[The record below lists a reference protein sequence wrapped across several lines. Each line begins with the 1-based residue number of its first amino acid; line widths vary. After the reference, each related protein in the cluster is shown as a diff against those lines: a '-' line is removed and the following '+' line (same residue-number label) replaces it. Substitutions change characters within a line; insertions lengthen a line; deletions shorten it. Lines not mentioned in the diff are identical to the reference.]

1 MRHSTRRALGAIAGV
16 AAATLTLSACA
27 GGGTEPSAS
36 DGDFTPLSS
45 VKLQLQWLPQ
55 AQFAGYYVALDKG
68 YFQEEGF
75 DDVEV
80 LPSGGDIVPQDA
92 LVAGD
97 VDFAVAWVPKVL
109 GTLEN
114 QGVELTDIAQVFQK
128 SGTTQVSWKDSD
140 ITGVDDFEGKRI
152 GSWGFGNEWEI
163 FAAMADKGLDAS
175 TVQITTQDF
184 SMNALLDRDVDAAQA
199 MTYNELAQ
207 LFETVNPATGK
218 LYTEA
223 DVDVISYE
231 DTAGAMLQDA
241 IWADTQRLA
250 DDPAYADAA
259 KRFLKAVVKG
269 WVFARD
275 NPTEAA
281 EITYAAATAPGVD
294 AFPRR
299 TDPSA
304 VADERGQQAHLDRR
318 RVRHDR
324 LRRVGQDGRRSPQG
338 RQPGRPQPHHHRARR
353 LGVLERLHRGGA
365 QRAEGR
371 GRHRRR
377 RLHADRGDAHRG
389 RQVDASRDG
398 GATVSGGGPAVVPR
412 RRVPREGGGATPSC
426 RDAGFRVE
434 AGRPGLPAR
443 ARQPAGPRGG
453 ARD

>member
-16 AAATLTLSACA
+16 GVAALALSACS
-27 GGGTEPSAS
+27 GGGSSEQAAA
-36 DGDFTPLSS
+36 DGDFTPLTSL
-45 VKLQLQWLPQ
+45 KLQLQWLPQ
-55 AQFAGYYVALDKG
+55 TQFAGYYVALDKG

-128 SGTTQVSWKDSD
+128 SGTTQVSWKGSG
-140 ITGVDDFEGKRI
+140 ITSVDDFEGKRI

-184 SMNALLDRDVDAAQA
+184 SMNALLDKDVDAAQA

-207 LFETVNPATGK
+207 LLETVNPATGK
-218 LYTEA
+218 LYTM
-223 DVDVISYE
+223 DDIDVISYE

-241 IWADTQRLA
+241 IWADTTRLA

-259 KRFLKAVVKG
+259 TRFLKAVIKG

-281 EITYAAATAPGVD
+281 DITYTAATAPGVD
-294 AFPRR
+294 AFPVGP
-299 TDPSA
+299 THQLWQMNEVNKLIWTGGDFGMIDADAWQQTVDGALKA
-304 VADERGQQAHLDRR
+304 VN
-318 RVRHDR
+318 
-324 LRRVGQDGRRSPQG
+324 QDGLNLITTEPAAS
-338 RQPGRPQPHHHRARR
+338 AYSNDYIEAA
-353 LGVLERLHRGGA
+353 LSALKDEGVT
-365 QRAEGR
+365 
-371 GRHRRR
+371 
-377 RLHADRGDAHRG
+377 
-389 RQVDASRDG
+389 VDG
-398 GATVSGGGPAVVPR
+398 EYTPIEVTLT
-412 RRVPREGGGATPSC
+412 EGG
-426 RDAGFRVE
+426 
-434 AGRPGLPAR
+434 
-443 ARQPAGPRGG
+443 Q
-453 ARD
+453 